1 MHPSA
6 IDSPGSLASAG
17 AAGASQSFRPEER
30 GAIDRALTIERFIR
44 LDALGSLLTYLEASH
59 GWGGGPLLDQE
70 LREEVFT
77 ETVPPVVRS
86 LSAGLVDE
94 LWPEKSDHVSAEFV
108 LATTRSALLTA
119 AMLQQLAIYPD
130 RCAEL
135 AHAMIRRAQHDL
147 ATLRSVPE

>member
-1 MHPSA
+1 M
-6 IDSPGSLASAG
+6 
-17 AAGASQSFRPEER
+17 
-30 GAIDRALTIERFIR
+30 DRELMVERFIR

-70 LREEVFT
+70 LREEVFN

-86 LSAGLVDE
+86 LSAQLVDE
-94 LWPEKSDHVSAEFV
+94 LWPERSDHVSAEFI

-119 AMLQQLAIYPD
+119 AMLQQLAAHPG

-135 AHAMIRRAQHDL
+135 AHAMTRRAQHDL
-147 ATLRSVPE
+147 ATLQRVPE

>member
-1 MHPSA
+1 M
-6 IDSPGSLASAG
+6 
-17 AAGASQSFRPEER
+17 
-30 GAIDRALTIERFIR
+30 DRTHMIERFIR

-70 LREEVFT
+70 LREEVFD

-94 LWPEKSDHVSAEFV
+94 LWPEKGDHLGAEFI

-119 AMLQQLAIYPD
+119 AILQQLTIHPD

-135 AHAMIRRAQHDL
+135 AQAMIRRAQHDL
-147 ATLRSVPE
+147 ATLQRVPE